1 MNQPKPHSINFKTLV
16 SDIEQG
22 RIKIPQFQRE
32 FVWSKESS
40 AKLIDSILKGYP
52 IGTFILWKTQ
62 ERLRSVRNIGGLDIP
77 ETPSGDS
84 VYYVLDGQQRITS
97 LFASIKGVSIKREKS
112 EDNFEEM
119 YIDLEATDED
129 DIVIIDTDGK
139 NNESI
144 VKLTELYKGRGSL
157 YAKYD
162 EKYHEKIDDYKDL
175 LSAYEFSVI
184 DVNNSSIDVATEIFT
199 RLNVGGKSLTLFEI
213 MVAKTY
219 DMERNFDL
227 SAKYDELIERLSN
240 VNYDTIPASVVLQSV
255 AMCIDKQCTKKSIL
269 KLDKN
274 EFIDNW
280 DKVADSI
287 ERTVDYF
294 RTFFRIPV
302 SNLLPYNSL
311 IVPFTYYFYHHK
323 DKPLDAQKDYLQDY
337 FWRASLSERFS
348 NATEQKLAN
357 DVKGIDD
364 ILNNKEPKYDFQV
377 DIRPISII
385 NKGYFN
391 TSSGYIKSILC
402 LYASKEP
409 KSFIDDS
416 IVKID
421 NNYLKISSSRNYHHF
436 FPKAYLEKQGVDYS
450 KINNV
455 VNITLV
461 DDFLNKRIIRAKD
474 PAKYMSSFK
483 EQNVDLDRTMKTHL
497 INNLDE
503 FGVWNNDYDKF
514 IDKRAQAI
522 HDEIKKRIIIRD
534 IDIID

>member
-1 MNQPKPHSINFKTLV
+1 M
-16 SDIEQG
+16 
-22 RIKIPQFQRE
+22 
-32 FVWSKESS
+32 
-40 AKLIDSILKGYP
+40 
-52 IGTFILWKTQ
+52 
-62 ERLRSVRNIGGLDIP
+62 
-77 ETPSGDS
+77 
-84 VYYVLDGQQRITS
+84 
-97 LFASIKGVSIKREKS
+97 
-112 EDNFEEM
+112 
-119 YIDLEATDED
+119 
-129 DIVIIDTDGK
+129 
-139 NNESI
+139 
-144 VKLTELYKGRGSL
+144 
-157 YAKYD
+157 
-162 EKYHEKIDDYKDL
+162 
-175 LSAYEFSVI
+175 
-184 DVNNSSIDVATEIFT
+184 
-199 RLNVGGKSLTLFEI
+199 
-213 MVAKTY
+213 
-219 DMERNFDL
+219 
-227 SAKYDELIERLSN
+227 
-240 VNYDTIPASVVLQSV
+240 
-255 AMCIDKQCTKKSIL
+255 
-269 KLDKN
+269 
-274 EFIDNW
+274 
-280 DKVADSI
+280 
-287 ERTVDYF
+287 
-294 RTFFRIPV
+294 
-302 SNLLPYNSL
+302 
-311 IVPFTYYFYHHK
+311 
-323 DKPLDAQKDYLQDY
+323 
-337 FWRASLSERFS
+337 
-348 NATEQKLAN
+348 
-357 DVKGIDD
+357 KGIDD

-497 INNLDE
+497 INDLDE

-522 HDEIKKRIIIRD
+522 HNEIKKRIIIRD